1 MPPLFSFESL
11 AALLALT
18 GIEIVLGIDNI
29 VFIALLS
36 GRVSPERRAW
46 ARRIGLVLAM
56 VTRILFLLGLT
67 WTMSAARFELFTLW
81 GIKFTGKNL
90 ILLAGGL
97 FLLFKATHEVH
108 KQIEGHRAEA
118 DQAPPLK
125 GASFW
130 GTVLLIGVM
139 DIVFSIDSVVTA
151 IGMARHVLIMVTAIV
166 IAVLIMIVF
175 AGVVARF
182 IERHPSLRMLALS
195 FLILI
200 GVFLV
205 AEGIGQGIQRG
216 YIYFAM
222 AFSLGVEM
230 LNLWAGA
237 RRANRPAPAAGE
249 K

>member
-1 MPPLFSFESL
+1 MPPLFSLESL
-11 AALLALT
+11 VALLALT

-36 GRVSPERRAW
+36 GRVAPEKRAW
-46 ARRIGLVLAM
+46 ARRIGLLLAM
-56 VTRILFLLGLT
+56 ATRILFLLGLT
-67 WTMSAARFELFTLW
+67 WTMNAARFELFTLW
-81 GIKFTGKNL
+81 GVKFTGHNL

-108 KQIEGHRAEA
+108 KQIEGRRAEA
-118 DQAPPLK
+118 DEASPLK

-151 IGMARHVLIMVTAIV
+151 IGMARHVLIMVAAIV
-166 IAVLIMIVF
+166 IAVIIMIVF
-175 AGVVARF
+175 AGLVARF
-182 IERHPSLRMLALS
+182 VERHPSLRMLALA

-205 AEGIGQGIQRG
+205 AEGIGQRIQRG

-237 RRANRPAPAAGE
+237 RRAKRPAPATPE